1 MKNKVF
7 LALSGGLDSSV
18 AAAILKQEGF
28 EVKAVYLRLF
38 PPSNES
44 ELRAKRVTK
53 TLNIPFLVLDF
64 SREFKKKIID
74 YFIKGYKRGIS
85 PNPCVICNK
94 EIKLGLFLEKTLKMG
109 ADFIATGHYA
119 RLFPQFPDREN
130 TTRQL
135 LRAKDERK
143 DQSYFLWML
152 NQKQLKKI
160 IFPLGDYSFKE
171 VEKLA
176 KKFNLPVLG
185 IKKSVEIC
193 FVREKIN
200 DFLKKRL
207 KEKPGKIINKEGKV
221 LGKHKG
227 LWFYTIGQRKGI
239 FLSGGPYFV
248 LDKDI
253 QNNVLIVTKKESDL
267 FKKELVAE
275 NVNWIPGREPNL
287 PLKIEAKIR
296 YKSDLAQAFIS
307 KMGEKKYKIKFSLSQ
322 RAITPGQSVVF
333 YKGQELLGGGTI
345 SLK

>member
-18 AAAILKQEGF
+18 VAAILKQEGF
-28 EVKAVYLRLF
+28 EVRAAYMKFSPL
-38 PPSNES
+38 SNEAQ
-44 ELRAKRVTK
+44 LRAKKVAK

-74 YFIKGYKRGIS
+74 YFIQSYKKGIT

-94 EIKLGLFLEKTLKMG
+94 EMKFGLFLEKTLKMG
-109 ADFIATGHYA
+109 ADFIASGHYA

-135 LRAKDERK
+135 LRAKDGQK

-152 NQKQLKKI
+152 NQQQLKKI
-160 IFPLGDYSFKE
+160 IFPLGDYSFQE
-171 VEKLA
+171 VKKLA

-193 FVREKIN
+193 FVRNTIN

-221 LGKHKG
+221 LGKHNG

-248 LDKDI
+248 LDKDVK
-253 QNNVLIVTKKESDL
+253 NNVLIVTKKESDL

-275 NVNWIPGREPNL
+275 NVNWISGKEPNL
-287 PLKIEAKIR
+287 PLKIKAKIR
-296 YKSDLAQAFIS
+296 YKSDLVWAFIS
-307 KMGEKKYKIKFSLSQ
+307 KVGEKKYKIKFSLSQ
-322 RAITPGQSVVF
+322 RAITPGQSIVF
-333 YKGQELLGGGTI
+333 YKGQEVLGGGII
-345 SLK
+345 SFK